1 MESEETTVSEARRG
15 WSAVGEFCS
24 HPFGPPFLDHLRLDP
39 LRSLQT
45 NLFEYGERNAKLL

>member
-1 MESEETTVSEARRG
+1 MVKRG
-15 WSAVGEFCS
+15 IVGGGAFAS
-24 HPFGPPFLDHLRLDP
+24 RPFGPSFLDHLRLDP